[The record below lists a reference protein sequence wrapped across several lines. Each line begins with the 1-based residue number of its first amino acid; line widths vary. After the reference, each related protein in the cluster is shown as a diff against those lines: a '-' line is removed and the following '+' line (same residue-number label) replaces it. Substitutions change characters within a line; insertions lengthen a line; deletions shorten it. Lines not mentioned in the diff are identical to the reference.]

1 MVWVRIESE
10 AGTTAALG
18 RLFARYGCPVE
29 ERGPG
34 DLSVAFPEAATEREA
49 LAEARLYL
57 SMGPALRGTLRLGT
71 A

>member
-1 MVWVRIESE
+1 MRIESE
-10 AGTTAALG
+10 ARATVALG

-57 SMGPALRGTLRLGT
+57 SMRPALRGSLRLGV
-71 A
+71 AS